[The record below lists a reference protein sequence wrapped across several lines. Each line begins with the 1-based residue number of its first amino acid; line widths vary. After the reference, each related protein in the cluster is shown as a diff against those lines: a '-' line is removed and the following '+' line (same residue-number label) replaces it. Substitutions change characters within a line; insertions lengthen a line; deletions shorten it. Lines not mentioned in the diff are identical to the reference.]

1 MKSLACVKG
10 GLLEEFVAC
19 VKSGLRE
26 ELGLCEEWPA

>member
-1 MKSLACVKG
+1 MKS

-26 ELGLCEEWPA
+26 EFGLCEEWPA